1 MKYELSPGG
10 AVTFLFLFTLIA
22 NRVGQPCID
31 KKNTIMR
38 YKQQIVVS
46 LISIAVIGFV
56 QCEKGFNNNPVELVP
71 ASVSEGKG
79 LINEGKNI
87 FRFDT
92 FGDEEFWSGLLHID
106 KAIAGAANGGFG
118 NGVSPRTA
126 LGSWP
131 ESRRRSIT

>member
-1 MKYELSPGG
+1 
-10 AVTFLFLFTLIA
+10 
-22 NRVGQPCID
+22 
-31 KKNTIMR
+31 MR

-56 QCEKGFNNNPVELVP
+56 QCEKGFNNNQGDPVPGL
-71 ASVSEGKG
+71 VSEGKG
-79 LINEGKNI
+79 LVNEGKNI

-118 NGVSPRTA
+118 SGVSPRTA
-126 LGSWP
+126 LAVGLKVDA
-131 ESRRRSIT
+131 EA